1 MSEEID
7 KHGKKIEV
15 GQRIRC
21 NSGGIGKVIQFNRE
35 RLGIEMGGVEP
46 GPKRV
51 TGRRGGWRWT
61 DCEVLD
67 D

>member
-46 GPKRV
+46 GPSRYLIFP
-51 TGRRGGWRWT
+51 
-61 DCEVLD
+61 C
-67 D
+67 